1 MKMGDKKPD
10 IKPVHVFYIAV
21 IVVIFLMNFFILPMV
36 QTSNIIKT
44 DYNTFMDDVESKMVT
59 EVTIDDDYIYY
70 VRKEGEKEIVI
81 YSFLGYQKWSI
92 FNYFLLINVIL
103 ILGGMLISL
112 TLLFFTSLILPML
125 DSSITSVYLSFL
137 PFGLIIMVC
146 LFSFIISSLI
156 NMRFFIKKD
165 VISLLK
171 N

>member
-1 MKMGDKKPD
+1 MFLNNQYQDFEFINPLSDYLKSINESLSYLSTGLL
-10 IKPVHVFYIAV
+10 FFSF
-21 IVVIFLMNFFILPMV
+21 VVLISSLFMMILVNYLFL
-36 QTSNIIKT
+36 
-44 DYNTFMDDVESKMVT
+44 
-59 EVTIDDDYIYY
+59 
-70 VRKEGEKEIVI
+70 KEGEKEIVI

-92 FNYFLLINVIL
+92 FIYFLLINVIL

-112 TLLFFTSLILPML
+112 ILLFFTSLILPML

-146 LFSFIISSLI
+146 LFSFAVSSLI

>member
-1 MKMGDKKPD
+1 MFLNNQYQDFEFINPLSEYLKSINESLSYLSTGLL
-10 IKPVHVFYIAV
+10 FFSF
-21 IVVIFLMNFFILPMV
+21 VVLISSLFMMILVNYLFL
-36 QTSNIIKT
+36 
-44 DYNTFMDDVESKMVT
+44 
-59 EVTIDDDYIYY
+59 
-70 VRKEGEKEIVI
+70 KEGEKEIVI

>member
-1 MKMGDKKPD
+1 MFLNNQYQDFEFINPLSEYLKSINESLSYLSTGLL
-10 IKPVHVFYIAV
+10 FFSF
-21 IVVIFLMNFFILPMV
+21 VVLISSLFMMILVNYLFL
-36 QTSNIIKT
+36 
-44 DYNTFMDDVESKMVT
+44 
-59 EVTIDDDYIYY
+59 
-70 VRKEGEKEIVI
+70 KEGEKEIVI

-92 FNYFLLINVIL
+92 FNYFLIINGIL
-103 ILGGMLISL
+103 ILGGMIFSL
-112 TLLFFTSLILPML
+112 TLLFITSLLLPML
-125 DSSITSVYLSFL
+125 DSSITSVYLSIL

>member
-1 MKMGDKKPD
+1 MFTIYGIRWNILFVDPLSEYLKSINESLSYLSTGLL
-10 IKPVHVFYIAV
+10 FFSF
-21 IVVIFLMNFFILPMV
+21 VVLISSLFMMILVNYLFL
-36 QTSNIIKT
+36 
-44 DYNTFMDDVESKMVT
+44 
-59 EVTIDDDYIYY
+59 
-70 VRKEGEKEIVI
+70 KEGEKEIVI

>member
-1 MKMGDKKPD
+1 MFLDNQYQDFEFINPLSDYLNSINESLSYLSTGLL
-10 IKPVHVFYIAV
+10 FFSF
-21 IVVIFLMNFFILPMV
+21 VVLISSLFMMILVNYLFL
-36 QTSNIIKT
+36 
-44 DYNTFMDDVESKMVT
+44 
-59 EVTIDDDYIYY
+59 
-70 VRKEGEKEIVI
+70 KEGEKEIVI

-103 ILGGMLISL
+103 ILGGMVFSL